1 MNGTAQNDSL
11 VQWITAGTGSFSP
24 DANALNAIYMPSA
37 SDSIAGGVH
46 LSLTA
51 YGTGN
56 CGSVVDTLF
65 IGIGPTRIANAGTDL
80 DMCANGDPIP
90 DRKSVV

>member
-1 MNGTAQNDSL
+1 MHHRRY
-11 VQWITAGTGSFSP
+11 GSFSP
-24 DANALNAIYMPSA
+24 DANALNATHMPSA

-65 IGIGPTRIANAGTDL
+65 IGIGPRALRTRVPTWTCAPMAIRSPWPGTS
-80 DMCANGDPIP
+80 PE
-90 DRKSVV
+90 